1 VTDPIDIALV
11 GAAGRMGRAI
21 ARAATGRDDL
31 RVIGAA
37 EHPSCEQLGCDLG
50 ELTGTGPTG
59 VQLTGDLA
67 AAIGGAATVIDLSH
81 PSATADVAAAA
92 AAAGA
97 ALVCGTTGIADEA
110 RAALERAA
118 TSIPV
123 LYAPNLSPGI
133 AVMTAL
139 LERAVRALGRG
150 YDVEIAELHHRQK
163 VDAPSGTALQ
173 LARVAAVARGL
184 DDSTFTTGR
193 EGRTG
198 ARTDG
203 EIGVMSLRGGGVFGE
218 HTAILAGE
226 HERLELTHR
235 AASRELFAEG
245 ALRAALFLTGKP
257 AGRYTMA
264 HVLGL
269 EPS

>member
-21 ARAATGRDDL
+21 ARTAAGRDEV

-37 EHPSCEQLGCDLG
+37 EHPSCEQLEHDLG

-59 VQLTGDLA
+59 VRLTSDLA

-81 PSATADVAAAA
+81 PSATVDVAAAA
-92 AAAGA
+92 EAAGA

-118 TSIPV
+118 TRIPV
-123 LYAPNLSPGI
+123 LHAPNLSPGI

-173 LARVAAVARGL
+173 LARAAAAARGL

-193 EGRTG
+193 QGRTG
-198 ARTDG
+198 TRSAD
-203 EIGVMSLRGGGVFGE
+203 EIGVLALRGGAVFGE
-218 HTAILAGE
+218 HTAYLAGE

-235 AASRELFAEG
+235 AASRELFAQG
-245 ALRAALFLTGKP
+245 AIRAALFLAGKP
-257 AGRYTMA
+257 AGSYTMA
-264 HVLGL
+264 DVLGL
-269 EPS
+269 ETS